1 MALSE
6 SGRYY
11 AAEDLITQILDTI
24 EQPENP
30 PTDDWMQ
37 PSVDIGVESVI
48 GSREEQ
54 QDAVI
59 TSSYK
64 DYDQDKRMIA
74 VLCDG
79 MGGLSGGAKVSRYCS
94 EMMYQSFNAMKAAES
109 YHDFFSNVLYKLDRE
124 VKAMTC
130 DGSKPLGGGS
140 TLVSAII
147 QNGTLSWASVGDS
160 RMYMVRQGK
169 LLQITRDHNFLS
181 ILMERVG
188 RGQMTVEEALAHPKR
203 EALISF
209 IGMGGLRIVDAIE
222 QPMQLL
228 AGDYLVMCSD
238 GVYRGITDIEMVQAL
253 YENEFCMQKAAEQ
266 MVQTVLN
273 KNIRGQD
280 NASVIAI
287 RYL

>member
-130 DGSKPLGGGS
+130 DGGKPLDGGS

-273 KNIRGQD
+273 KSIRGQD

>member
-6 SGRYY
+6 SGGYF
-11 AAEDLITQILDTI
+11 AAEDLITQLLDTI
-24 EQPENP
+24 EQPESP
-30 PTDDWMQ
+30 PADDWMQ

-94 EMMYQSFNAMKAAES
+94 EMLYQSFNAMKAAES
-109 YHDFFSNVLYKLDRE
+109 YHDFFSNVIYKLDRE
-124 VKAMTC
+124 VKAMTG
-130 DGSKPLGGGS
+130 DGGKPLGGGS

-147 QNGTLSWASVGDS
+147 QNDTLSWASVGDS

-169 LLQITRDHNFLS
+169 LLQLTRDHNFLS

-188 RGQMTVEEALAHPKR
+188 RGQMAVEEALAHPKR

-266 MVQTVLN
+266 MVQTVLR

>member
-130 DGSKPLGGGS
+130 DGGKPLGGGS

-273 KNIRGQD
+273 KSIRGQD
-280 NASVIAI
+280 NDSVIAI

>member
-130 DGSKPLGGGS
+130 DGGKPLGGGS

-160 RMYMVRQGK
+160 RM
-169 LLQITRDHNFLS
+169 
-181 ILMERVG
+181 
-188 RGQMTVEEALAHPKR
+188 
-203 EALISF
+203 
-209 IGMGGLRIVDAIE
+209 
-222 QPMQLL
+222 
-228 AGDYLVMCSD
+228 
-238 GVYRGITDIEMVQAL
+238 
-253 YENEFCMQKAAEQ
+253 
-266 MVQTVLN
+266 
-273 KNIRGQD
+273 
-280 NASVIAI
+280 
-287 RYL
+287 

>member
-130 DGSKPLGGGS
+130 DGGKPLGGGS

-188 RGQMTVEEALAHPKR
+188 RGQMTMEEALAHPKR

-280 NASVIAI
+280 NASVITI